1 MFLLDTILGDERY
14 VQSIQ
19 GWSLSEE
26 QGRALINAVLI
37 LAALIAVY
45 LIYRVIERIVCRFLP
60 AKTET
65 VIVERTHFN
74 QTGKKM
80 KVRNVATGKKRIV
93 LMRDAQYDEG
103 SKGELMRQG
112 RYGISFTPEVEEETK
127 DPKKYYQKNKFKV

>member
-14 VQSIQ
+14 AQSIQ

-26 QGRALINAVLI
+26 QGRALINAVLV
-37 LAALIAVY
+37 LAALIVIY
-45 LIYRVIERIVCRFLP
+45 LVYRVIDRIVCRFLP
-60 AKTET
+60 SKTEV

-80 KVRNVATGKKRIV
+80 KVKNVATGKKRIV

-103 SKGELMRQG
+103 SKGELVRQG

-127 DPKKYYQKNKFKV
+127 NPKKYYQKNKFKA

>member
-14 VQSIQ
+14 VQSVQ

-26 QGRALINAVLI
+26 QGRALINAVLV
-37 LAALIAVY
+37 LAALIVIY

-60 AKTET
+60 AKTEV

-80 KVRNVATGKKRIV
+80 KVRNVVTGKKRIV

-103 SKGELMRQG
+103 SKGELVRQG

-127 DPKKYYQKNKFKV
+127 DPKKYYQKNKFKA

>member
-1 MFLLDTILGDERY
+1 MFILDTILGDERY
-14 VQSIQ
+14 VQSVQ
-19 GWSLSEE
+19 GRSLSEE
-26 QGRALINAVLI
+26 QGRALINAVLV
-37 LAALIAVY
+37 LAALIVIY

>member
-14 VQSIQ
+14 VQTVQ

-26 QGRALINAVLI
+26 QGRALINAVLV
-37 LAALIAVY
+37 LAALIVIY

-60 AKTET
+60 AKTEV

-80 KVRNVATGKKRIV
+80 KVRNVVTGKKRIV

-103 SKGELMRQG
+103 SKGELVRQG

-127 DPKKYYQKNKFKV
+127 DPKKYYQKNKFKA